1 MEPRSHRGPLA
12 PDQFE
17 RLKQAAER
25 VAGTH
30 GLDIFDVQFRRE
42 SNGMVLRVMIDR
54 RADAAGLERPPV
66 PGTPDGVTVEDCS
79 RVSHDLSAVLDVEG
93 DTMGIPD
100 DEYTLEVS
108 SPGLDRPLRHE
119 ADYRRFA
126 GRLAKIVTREPI
138 EKQSAF
144 AGRITGVEDGT
155 VLLEEG
161 RRTHRVPLALV
172 KRAHLEVEF

>member
-1 MEPRSHRGPLA
+1 MESRSQRGPLA
-12 PDQFE
+12 PDQFG
-17 RLKQAAER
+17 RLREAAER
-25 VAGTH
+25 VAGSH

-42 SNGMVLRVMIDR
+42 SHGMVLRIMIDR
-54 RADAAGLERPPV
+54 RADAAGLEQPAV
-66 PGTPDGVTVEDCS
+66 PGTPDGITVEDCQ
-79 RVSHDLSAVLDVEG
+79 RVSHDISALLDVEG

-108 SPGLDRPLRHE
+108 SPGLDRPLRGE

-126 GRLAKIVTREPI
+126 GRLAKLVTREPI

-144 AGRITGVEDGT
+144 AGRIKGVEDGA

-161 RRTHRVPLALV
+161 RRTHRVPLDLV